1 MAEVQHSDIFITDH
15 DALNNVPG
23 GVAVFSYHSG
33 EIRIEFANNGFYEIH
48 HGSKEYW
55 LGKNPNPVE
64 WLLAEDKNLFWKEF
78 YNVQEGKQKL
88 GNAAYRISGE
98 DGAAHWVNNLF
109 RFAYR
114 KADVEYY
121 YASFTGLDM
130 LKVAEQSRAEARKMY
145 EAAVEDTKLVVWE
158 YFIKEHRIVMAEN
171 EFTQYDYRKFNL
183 PKIINNVPESLLSY
197 IDDAYT
203 ELFLDMYHRIDS
215 GEPKVSGDVWYK
227 FKPGTEPRCEHISYT
242 TVFDDDGKPVKAYGI
257 GQNITRQ
264 KLDQEEYNRMR
275 EQIAGNLQDVVSS
288 TQLNIS
294 KNLYIS
300 GYSPYPNVVKSL
312 ERQTA
317 DEHFLAT
324 TETVVNEEIKKGIIQ
339 DFTCENL
346 LRLFKSGQKQIE
358 REYPVRT
365 SYGGIM
371 WIHAIVH
378 MVQNPNTGDIEGITY
393 AKNIT
398 KQKRNSEIITKL
410 TNAGSDYIGVIDRI
424 DSSFEMHTQNWK
436 CGAMKN
442 GQRLPYEQ
450 VRGMLADRYI
460 AEDNR
465 TFFMKA
471 TELDKV
477 YSSLKE
483 KEQYIVA
490 FDFYSHNA
498 TDDLFK
504 KQIVFS
510 WLNDEHREV
519 LCIQQDVT
527 EAYQK
532 EQEQIAALKKAKQE
546 ADAANEA
553 KSVFLSSMS
562 HDLRTPL
569 NGVLGFT
576 SFALTEKDPQ
586 KKQGYLEKIEASGK
600 LLFDL
605 VNDTLELSRIES
617 GKVVLEQEVAMPS
630 DIVPAVVTSLKP
642 SAELKNIAF
651 KTDFA
656 INYSKPVRC
665 DKLKIQKIVLNL
677 VSNAIKFTPSGGTV
691 SVSLKEEN
699 SAGDAGFHYLLV
711 VEDTG
716 IGMSREFM
724 EHMYEPFAQEKRS
737 ESIRMPGTGLGL
749 SIVRRYIDLM
759 GGTIEASSEL
769 HNGSRFV
776 VTLPLCGADEQAEL
790 HDTQSDLHS
799 LAGKHALLC
808 EDNYMNTEIAVMLLQ
823 ERQMT
828 VDTAENGSEGL
839 KKFSASALGYYDV
852 VLMDIRMPVMDGYE
866 TSKRIRAL
874 NRSDAHAVP
883 IIAMTAD
890 AFEESLNE
898 ATEAG
903 MSAYVTKPIEPQKL
917 YYTLITS
924 LSAAPKLPE

>member
-1 MAEVQHSDIFITDH
+1 MAVETHSDMLITDH
-15 DALNNVPG
+15 EALNNIPG
-23 GVAVFSYHSG
+23 GVAVFSYHNG
-33 EIRIEFANNGFYEIH
+33 EVRILFANNGFYDIH
-48 HGSKEYW
+48 HGSKAYW
-55 LGKNPNPVE
+55 MSKSPNPID
-64 WLLAEDKNLFWKEF
+64 WLVTEDQNFFWKELH
-78 YNVQEGKQKL
+78 NVQKGIQTL
-88 GNAAYRISGE
+88 GNAAYRITGE
-98 DGAAHWVNNLF
+98 DGATHWVNNQF
-109 RFAYR
+109 RFAYCT
-114 KADVEYY
+114 DGVEYY

-130 LKVAEQSRAEARKMY
+130 LKAAEQSRAEARKMY
-145 EAAVEDTKLVVWE
+145 EAAVEDAKLVVWE

-183 PKIINNVPESLLSY
+183 PKIINNVPQSLLSY

-203 ELFLDMYHRIDS
+203 ELFLDMYRKIDS

-227 FKPGTEPRCEHISYT
+227 FKSGTEPRCEHISYT

-264 KLDQEEYNRMR
+264 RLDQEEYNRMR

-398 KQKRNSEIITKL
+398 KQKRNGEIITKL

-498 TDDLFK
+498 ADDLFK

-510 WLNDEHREV
+510 WLNDEHREA

-576 SFALTEKDPQ
+576 SFAIKENDPQ
-586 KKQGYLEKIEASGK
+586 KKQEYLEKVEASGK
-600 LLFDL
+600 LLLDL

-617 GKVVLEQEVAMPS
+617 GKAVLEPEVVKS
-630 DIVPAVVTSLKP
+630 GDVIPAVAISLKP
-642 SAELKNIAF
+642 SAELKGITYNTNFDIELSNP
-651 KTDFA
+651 
-656 INYSKPVRC
+656 IWC
-665 DKLKIQKIVLNL
+665 DKLKVQKIVLNL
-677 VSNAIKFTPSGGTV
+677 ISNAIKFTPSGGTV
-691 SVSLKEEN
+691 SVSLKTLTDD
-699 SAGDAGFHYLLV
+699 DANLFYALV

-716 IGMSREFM
+716 MGMSREFM
-724 EHMYEPFAQEKRS
+724 KHMYEPFSQEKRS
-737 ESIRMPGTGLGL
+737 ESVRLPGTGLGL
-749 SIVRRYIDLM
+749 SIVKRYVDMM
-759 GGTIEASSEL
+759 GGSIETSSEL
-769 HNGSRFV
+769 HKGTRFLV
-776 VTLPLCGADEQAEL
+776 MIPVSSASQITERQQNNEN
-790 HDTQSDLHS
+790 DLHS
-799 LAGKHALLC
+799 LVGKHILLC
-808 EDNYMNTEIAVMLLQ
+808 EDNYMNTEIAVMLLKEQ
-823 ERQMT
+823 QMI
-828 VDTAENGSEGL
+828 VDTAENGKEGL
-839 KKFSASALGYYDV
+839 EKFISSNPGYYNA

-866 TSKRIRAL
+866 TTKKIRTL
-874 NRSDAHAVP
+874 DRSDARTVP

-890 AFEESLNE
+890 AFEESVHE
-898 ATEAG
+898 ADAAG

-917 YYTLITS
+917 YQTLVQSIQ
-924 LSAAPKLPE
+924 P